1 MYVIMWLQVYVF
13 DDGVIPKLK
22 NLNFLTNNVFTRVY
36 RVFSNRR
43 VGFKIAFLYD
53 TLVRL
58 ILYRLV
64 VRDLKSNKS
73 QRWWL
78 TVNLNYS
85 YHKQRSSEVLK
96 NSATLLVSY
105 LSFLILGSGHCQ
117 RALTIKRVL
126 QVFGISYQK
135 SIYIDIYD
143 FRNYLKVLGRVP
155 RTPSGSYHKER

>member
-1 MYVIMWLQVYVF
+1 MYVIMWLYVYVF
-13 DDGVIPKLK
+13 DDGVFPKLK

-73 QRWWL
+73 
-78 TVNLNYS
+78 
-85 YHKQRSSEVLK
+85 
-96 NSATLLVSY
+96 
-105 LSFLILGSGHCQ
+105 
-117 RALTIKRVL
+117 
-126 QVFGISYQK
+126 
-135 SIYIDIYD
+135 
-143 FRNYLKVLGRVP
+143 
-155 RTPSGSYHKER
+155 